1 MKYMFLRAADETVTK
16 EDAFDKVLEDFANPQ
31 RMEEHIRK
39 KTIRHPRREQSGTCD
54 KK

>member
-1 MKYMFLRAADETVTK
+1 MFFCDFGGTVTK
-16 EDAFDKVLEDFANPQ
+16 EDAIDKVLEEFATPQ
-31 RMEEHIRK
+31 RMEKYRLE